1 MITSMVISKVASPNW
16 YINGMECESLE
27 AWTVDQLKSQLDE
40 GEDFILLDV
49 RKHADREK
57 YYIGGSRHCWLG
69 DIPENLESIPDN
81 VVVYCDSGYK
91 STAAASLLKMN
102 GYDVKTVLG
111 GITAWIRKG
120 YPIIQG

>member
-27 AWTVDQLKSQLDE
+27 AWTVDQLKSQI
-40 GEDFILLDV
+40 GGDFTLLDV

-57 YYIGGSRHCWLG
+57 FYIEGSMHCWLG
-69 DIPENLESIPDN
+69 DIPKNLENMPDN

-91 STAAASLLKMN
+91 STIAASLLKMN

-111 GITAWIRKG
+111 GIIAWIRKG
-120 YPIIQG
+120 YLIMQS